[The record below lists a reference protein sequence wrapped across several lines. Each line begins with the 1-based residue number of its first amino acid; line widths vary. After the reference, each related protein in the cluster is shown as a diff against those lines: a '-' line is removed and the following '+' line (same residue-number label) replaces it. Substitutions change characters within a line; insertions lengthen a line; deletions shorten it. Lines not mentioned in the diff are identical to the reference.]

1 MSKIKVVALFGKSG
15 AGKDTVQRYLID
27 AYPND
32 AKGIVSCT
40 TRPKRDY
47 EQYGV
52 DYHYLTTEKF
62 AEKVLNGEMLE
73 ATEFNDW
80 FYGTSITELDPEKI
94 NVGVFNPTGV
104 EALIGDSRLDVL
116 PIEIIASDKTRLLRA
131 LNRED
136 SPNCSEI
143 CRRFFADE
151 EDFCDLDDLGDFYT
165 ISNDEEGGFSIFM
178 ISVLENLF
186 EDFMLRGTD
195 VQLTSN

>member
-47 EQYGV
+47 EQHGV

-80 FYGTSITELDPEKI
+80 F
-94 NVGVFNPTGV
+94 
-104 EALIGDSRLDVL
+104 
-116 PIEIIASDKTRLLRA
+116 
-131 LNRED
+131 
-136 SPNCSEI
+136 
-143 CRRFFADE
+143 
-151 EDFCDLDDLGDFYT
+151 
-165 ISNDEEGGFSIFM
+165 
-178 ISVLENLF
+178 
-186 EDFMLRGTD
+186 
-195 VQLTSN
+195 